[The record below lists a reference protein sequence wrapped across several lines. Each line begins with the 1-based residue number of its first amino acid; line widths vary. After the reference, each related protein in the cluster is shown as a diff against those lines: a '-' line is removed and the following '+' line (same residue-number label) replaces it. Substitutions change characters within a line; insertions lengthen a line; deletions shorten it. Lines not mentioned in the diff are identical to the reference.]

1 MSSCQAPA
9 VRLEGK
15 TTASGRQYSIFYPQ
29 ALHIRVLTRRPE
41 AAGPRVQLSVAAAY
55 TDLDS
60 SEPLDLL
67 VSPGRAV
74 QPKATVGFLD
84 GALTITGDSL
94 RISLIPRGQSPPGAE
109 LARVQRQHGTL
120 LLQEL
125 LVFRGRNV
133 RGPGG
138 SFFQRRALTELPN
151 HRFAVVE
158 SQADDLTMQQ
168 FAADLLELGALN
180 AINLDMG
187 GWDEGWYRAGT
198 QVVKLGHRRTDT
210 NRQSNWLVFEDPTA
224 Q

>member
-1 MSSCQAPA
+1 MFHPQNLSIKILASRPA
-9 VRLEGK
+9 VTGL
-15 TTASGRQYSIFYPQ
+15 
-29 ALHIRVLTRRPE
+29 
-41 AAGPRVQLSVAAAY
+41 RVQLSVAAAY
-55 TDLDS
+55 TDLDTDQ
-60 SEPLDLL
+60 PLDLL

-84 GALTITGDSL
+84 GVLTITGDSL
-94 RISLIPRGQSPPGAE
+94 RIARIPRGQSPPGAE

-133 RGPGG
+133 REAGG
-138 SFFQRRALTELPN
+138 SFFQRRALVELKN

-158 SQADDLTMQQ
+158 SLADDLTMQQ

-187 GWDEGWYRAGT
+187 GWDEGWYRASS

-210 NRQSNWLVFEDPTA
+210 NRQSNWLVFEGPASGLHD
-224 Q
+224 